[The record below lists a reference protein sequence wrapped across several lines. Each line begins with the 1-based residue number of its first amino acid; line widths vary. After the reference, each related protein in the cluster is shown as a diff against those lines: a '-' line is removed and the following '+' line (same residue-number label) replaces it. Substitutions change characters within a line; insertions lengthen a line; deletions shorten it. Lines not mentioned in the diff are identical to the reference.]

1 MSLRSSA
8 VHVETLKDARVGGIP
23 SHAQTHRATWLTCE
37 LLFRIFVWFGAK
49 LFNEVS
55 SSLGSSEVWQRSKQK
70 RPEVRH
76 LGTSSEQLGIS
87 SEQHVC

>member
-1 MSLRSSA
+1 MPRHTAPRGS
-8 VHVETLKDARVGGIP
+8 HVSFSFVF
-23 SHAQTHRATWLTCE
+23 
-37 LLFRIFVWFGAK
+37 LFG
-49 LFNEVS
+49 LGQSCSNEVS